1 MTKKRTLLLAIA
13 LIGCRSAGSRYYTL
27 VSAADDKAPMASGEL
42 QLDVLPV
49 DVPPDVDRQEIVVRE
64 GQGEVTP
71 VDTRSWISPLPR
83 ELRSAFSADLT
94 RALGARD
101 IAGITPA
108 EGIPVFRV
116 KLDVQRFE
124 SVLGK
129 HALIEAVSTVR
140 DPAATAP
147 ALVCS
152 HRAKEAATG
161 DYAGLAEAHQRALA
175 AIAAQVADEVRA
187 IRAGA
192 PACSK

>member
-1 MTKKRTLLLAIA
+1 MKRALVLVIA
-13 LIGCRSAGSRYYTL
+13 VIGCRSPGTHYYTL
-27 VSAADDKAPMASGEL
+27 VSSAEDKPLPASAEL

-49 DVPPDVDRQEIVVRE
+49 DVPSDVDRQELVVRE

-83 ELRSAFSADLT
+83 ELRRAFSDDLG
-94 RALGARD
+94 RLLGARD
-101 IAGITPA
+101 VAGVTPA
-108 EGIPVFRV
+108 EGVPIFRV

-140 DPAATAP
+140 DPANAAP

-161 DYAGLAEAHQRALA
+161 TYPGLAEAHQRALE
-175 AIAAQVADEVRA
+175 AIAKQVADEVRA

-192 PACSK
+192 PACAK